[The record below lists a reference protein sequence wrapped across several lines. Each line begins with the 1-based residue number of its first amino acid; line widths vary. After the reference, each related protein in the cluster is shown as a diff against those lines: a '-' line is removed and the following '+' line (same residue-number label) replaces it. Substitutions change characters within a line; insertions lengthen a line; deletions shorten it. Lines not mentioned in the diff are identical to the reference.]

1 MKTFALFGAFSVTMI
16 AADLRIGIIGT
27 DTSHATAFTKI
38 LNDATAPDHV
48 PGARVVA
55 AYKGGSADIEASRT
69 RVDQFAAELHDKW
82 QVKIVDNI
90 EELCRQVDAVLLLS
104 NDGRIHLAQAR
115 IVIAAHKPL
124 FIDKPLASTLED
136 AREIARLAKAESVP
150 WFSSSSM
157 RFGGVASLKS
167 DDLEGAMTWGP
178 GPLEEHHQLDLSWY
192 AIHPV
197 EMLYTLMGQG
207 CEEVTRIST
216 AESDVIVGRWKGGR
230 IGTVRA
236 LRPYGDYGAVVHRKN
251 PKGQTSEVSR
261 KVDGGYA
268 PLVHEI
274 VQFFETSKPPVANE
288 ETLEMFAFMDA
299 AQRSKEAGGKPEA
312 LR

>member
-1 MKTFALFGAFSVTMI
+1 
-16 AADLRIGIIGT
+16 
-27 DTSHATAFTKI
+27 
-38 LNDATAPDHV
+38 
-48 PGARVVA
+48 
-55 AYKGGSADIEASRT
+55 
-69 RVDQFAAELHDKW
+69 
-82 QVKIVDNI
+82 
-90 EELCRQVDAVLLLS
+90 
-104 NDGRIHLAQAR
+104 
-115 IVIAAHKPL
+115 
-124 FIDKPLASTLED
+124 
-136 AREIARLAKAESVP
+136 
-150 WFSSSSM
+150 M
-157 RFGGVASLKS
+157 RFGGVASLRS

-192 AIHPV
+192 AIHPI

-216 AESDVIVGRWKGGR
+216 ADSDVIVGRWKGGR
-230 IGTVRA
+230 IGTVQA

-268 PLVHEI
+268 PLVVEI
-274 VQFFETSKPPVANE
+274 VKFFQTGNAPVSNA
-288 ETLEMFAFMDA
+288 ETLEIFAFMDA

>member
-1 MKTFALFGAFSVTMI
+1 MKTLALFGAFSVTLM
-16 AADLRIGIIGT
+16 AADLRLGIIGA

-38 LNDATAPDHV
+38 LNDSAAPDHV
-48 PGARVVA
+48 PGAHVVA
-55 AYKGGSADIEASRT
+55 AYKGGSPDIDASRS
-69 RVDQFAAELHDKW
+69 RVDQFTAELRDKW
-82 QVKIVDNI
+82 QVKIVDSI
-90 EELCRQVDAVLLLS
+90 DELCRQVDAVLLTS
-104 NDGRIHLAQAR
+104 NDGRVHLAQAR

-136 AREIARLAKAESVP
+136 AREIAKLAKDAGVP

-157 RFGGVASLKS
+157 RFGGVASLRTL
-167 DDLEGAMTWGP
+167 DLEGAMTWGP

-192 AIHPV
+192 AIHPI

-216 AESDVIVGRWKGGR
+216 AEADVMVGRWKGGR

-236 LRPYGDYGAVVHRKN
+236 LRPYGDYGAVVYRKN
-251 PKGQTSEVSR
+251 QKAQASEVS
-261 KVDGGYA
+261 KKLDGGYA

-274 VQFFETSKPPVANE
+274 VEFFQTGKAPVSNE
-288 ETLEMFAFMDA
+288 ETLEIFAFMDA
-299 AQRSKEAGGKPEA
+299 AQRSKESGGKPVA